1 MPSRRLLFVPF
12 PPPRFPPPRVRLAVT
27 ALSCIFFISAC
38 SLGRSSEPEPTVLP
52 PSDEVP
58 EWTEPEEEDSGADE
72 SSEMLTRAETH
83 FEAGRYRQ
91 AGSLFTRFLE
101 NGASPNHHET
111 DRALW
116 GLAMVHLLP
125 ESPVQDQE
133 RAMAVLD
140 RLADTHG
147 ETVGGAQARWVRSLL
162 TELESIRSQVEAQER
177 LLQQLTETVEQL
189 KRIDLNRRPAR
200 PPDTIPSTPPRP
212 RDEGS

>member
-12 PPPRFPPPRVRLAVT
+12 PPPRVRLAVT
-27 ALSCIFFISAC
+27 VLSCTFFISAC
-38 SLGRSSEPEPTVLP
+38 SLGRSPEPEPTVLP
-52 PSDEVP
+52 PSEEVP
-58 EWTEPEEEDSGADE
+58 EWTEPEEEDSGSDE

-91 AGSLFTRFLE
+91 ASALFTRYLE
-101 NGASPNHHET
+101 NGSPPDRQNHHET

-177 LLQQLTETVEQL
+177 LLRQLTETVEQL